1 MNSSSG
7 FLTAEGLLEV
17 AQPVA
22 AALDVEDIGLVQQP
36 IERGHVNLAVLLG
49 SAAMLAYL
57 VWGE

>member
-36 IERGHVNLAVLLG
+36 IEDGHVNLAVLLG